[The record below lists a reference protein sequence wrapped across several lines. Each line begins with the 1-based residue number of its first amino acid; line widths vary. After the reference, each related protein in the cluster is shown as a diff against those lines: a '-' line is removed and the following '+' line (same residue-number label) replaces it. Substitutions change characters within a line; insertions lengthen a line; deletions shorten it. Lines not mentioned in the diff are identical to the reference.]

1 MEDKILDL
9 TGMDD
14 ASFKIM
20 KDAAKDMIEN
30 HTRYVIDK
38 KVKYNKGLDMACDY
52 GMILSGVAML
62 IGGGIWYF
70 LDKRKLKKL

>member
-20 KDAAKDMIEN
+20 KDAAKDIIEN
-30 HTRYVIDK
+30 HTQYVVDK
-38 KVKYNKGLDMACDY
+38 RVKYSKGLDMARDY
-52 GMILSGVAML
+52 GMIVSGVALL

-70 LDKRKLKKL
+70 LDKRKFKKL